1 MVGLG
6 ILDSFVIGYLK
17 AKTLNL
23 KIGECFEYE
32 SRLYGWDSPVWG

>member
-17 AKTLNL
+17 GKTLSL
-23 KIGECFEYE
+23 MKGERVEAE
-32 SRLYGWDSPVWG
+32 SRW

>member
-17 AKTLNL
+17 GKTLNL
-23 KIGECFEYE
+23 MKGECLEAE
-32 SRLYGWDSPVWG
+32 SRWQGRDRSV